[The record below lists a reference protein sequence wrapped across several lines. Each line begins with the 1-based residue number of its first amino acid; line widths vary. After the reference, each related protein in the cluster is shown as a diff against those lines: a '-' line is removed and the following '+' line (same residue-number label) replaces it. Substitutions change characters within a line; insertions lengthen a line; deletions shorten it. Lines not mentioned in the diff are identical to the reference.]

1 MEVEGLSI
9 SNPAGFADG
18 EFLLADQAA
27 FRIKLMPLLNQEYE
41 IDTVALSG
49 ATINLAVDA
58 DGVNNWSTTLGQAD
72 GPATDPSQNEGLA
85 FNQLIIGGVAVD
97 TVQVNYLN
105 RANGQ
110 IINADDITV
119 NIPALVYGAPLE
131 LAMTM
136 HLSASNPNMTEIAD
150 IESDITLNST
160 VTYDLENNIYAVEN
174 LGLDFLDSRL
184 EANLIS
190 NNDIISGS
198 INFNTEQ
205 TPELLSLFGQ
215 SELAASMQEMEDLE
229 PGINLNSALSYD
241 LENNSYRLEN
251 LDLEFLGSTLEA
263 DLRNNDGNI
272 NGSINFNSENT
283 GGLLSLFGQAE
294 LAEHIDDIQ
303 LLVYLDGN
311 TENLLLLP
319 FDLNFS
325 LSGEPLVSPTNVHL
339 YTNAELDLNDQNLML
354 NDFTISALDLL
365 LEGKF
370 NIADLMNQAEV
381 TGEFDIER
389 FNLRALSS
397 SLTLELPETRDPNVL
412 EQIAFSTSLSASDE
426 FAELNR
432 FIFEVDNTLITGSLS
447 ANNFNQPDI
456 SFNIDVNTLNVDR
469 YLAPEQTASKTANN
483 TDNNDSSLSSLQ
495 NLNLQGELSI
505 DELMVSGLSFNNVLL
520 GLSAEQGLIELSPL
534 QANLYQGSY
543 NGSINLN
550 VNTAAPEFTMR
561 STLQNI
567 NIEPLS
573 NDFIGASYA
582 SGNGTINLALAGS
595 GNNTQ
600 NILNSLDGSADL
612 TLNDGILDG
621 VDVGAILIQLE
632 TMIRSRRIL
641 AVNRGEQTAFDNLSA
656 TIQIENGIA
665 RSSDLLI
672 QAPGFNVSG
681 AGTLAN
687 LQNQSIDFDLLA
699 SVNAAS
705 ATLESEEYDIG
716 GYSLPINCVGSMDS
730 PSCLPDVDSILSAA
744 IGNVIQEGLGNVLQE
759 GIGGLL
765 DSVLGTGD
773 LDAQTDPAEE
783 LLNNVLDRIF
793 R

>member
-1 MEVEGLSI
+1 
-9 SNPAGFADG
+9 
-18 EFLLADQAA
+18 
-27 FRIKLMPLLNQEYE
+27 
-41 IDTVALSG
+41 
-49 ATINLAVDA
+49 
-58 DGVNNWSTTLGQAD
+58 
-72 GPATDPSQNEGLA
+72 
-85 FNQLIIGGVAVD
+85 
-97 TVQVNYLN
+97 
-105 RANGQ
+105 
-110 IINADDITV
+110 
-119 NIPALVYGAPLE
+119 
-131 LAMTM
+131 
-136 HLSASNPNMTEIAD
+136 
-150 IESDITLNST
+150 
-160 VTYDLENNIYAVEN
+160 
-174 LGLDFLDSRL
+174 
-184 EANLIS
+184 
-190 NNDIISGS
+190 
-198 INFNTEQ
+198 
-205 TPELLSLFGQ
+205 
-215 SELAASMQEMEDLE
+215 
-229 PGINLNSALSYD
+229 
-241 LENNSYRLEN
+241 
-251 LDLEFLGSTLEA
+251 
-263 DLRNNDGNI
+263 
-272 NGSINFNSENT
+272 
-283 GGLLSLFGQAE
+283 
-294 LAEHIDDIQ
+294 
-303 LLVYLDGN
+303 
-311 TENLLLLP
+311 
-319 FDLNFS
+319 
-325 LSGEPLVSPTNVHL
+325 
-339 YTNAELDLNDQNLML
+339 ML

-773 LDAQTDPAEE
+773 LDAETDATTTEEETTTEQTDPAEE